1 MSQKNKPKITKEDL
15 ELILKLYSEIRF
27 PAFLP
32 TIPYE
37 WVEEIKRQEK
47 EGEENDGFGEAY
59 S

>member
-1 MSQKNKPKITKEDL
+1 MSPKNKITREEL

-37 WVEEIKRQEK
+37 WVEEIKKQK
-47 EGEENDGFGEAY
+47 EGEENDESGEAD